1 MGAWTTENCKG
12 CFADVKGV
20 CSCLTKVEPNCN
32 FYKTKEQYKKDLEDY
47 PYNPGCCK
55 DRK

>member
-1 MGAWTTENCKG
+1 MVAWAIENCKG
-12 CFADVKGV
+12 CFANVKGV